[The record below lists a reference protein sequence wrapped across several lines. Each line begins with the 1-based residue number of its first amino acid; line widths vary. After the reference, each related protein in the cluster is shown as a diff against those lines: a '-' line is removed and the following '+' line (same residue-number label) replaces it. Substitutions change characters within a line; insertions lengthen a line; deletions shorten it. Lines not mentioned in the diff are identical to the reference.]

1 MALGDYPEY
10 NSAYQKASDL
20 AFRLNGAPGSLAGGL
35 AAALDDFAAKY
46 GEESVEYKRVK
57 AQYDSVK
64 KQYEAAEANRVKIK
78 NKIELDEVKA
88 SIAEKKTKKAKE
100 LERNVKSLQS
110 QLESANRRGD
120 SAKVTELQKQ
130 IVDIEEAAKPKP
142 LKKEVKGDGAEG
154 GVSIEDVSLT
164 DFLKSAIGSVEK
176 TKQLQIALS
185 EAGEYEGPIDGVFR
199 ADKLLKSAQAAEEK
213 LAQYESLGITF
224 KDRFEG
230 YKRLKAGKTGGDGT
244 GITATATVSN
254 PTQAKAYINNVYQSL
269 LGRDATPNEVATL
282 TKKLNNAEL
291 KSKSKTVKGVTTGGI
306 NREQFLVDIVKGRP
320 EFQKRKTDKLALTDQ
335 SIMATAKANGLNL
348 APDQVRAWATRIEN
362 GEDEKVIA
370 NQIRQIAANGM
381 PDSVKKLMQEGTDLE
396 TIYAPYKNIME
407 SVLEVPS
414 NAITLNDATLRSA
427 IGPDKEM
434 SIYEFQRQLRK
445 DARWQYTN
453 NAREEVSNAALG
465 VLRDFG
471 FQG

>member
-10 NSAYQKASDL
+10 NSAAEKASQL

-35 AAALDDFAAKY
+35 AAELDNFASKY

-64 KQYEAAEANRVKIK
+64 KQYEAAEANRIKIK
-78 NKIELDEVKA
+78 NQIELDEVKA
-88 SIAEKKTKKAKE
+88 TIAAKKTKKAE
-100 LERNVKSLQS
+100 EVQKSIKPLQS
-110 QLESANRRGD
+110 QLERAERLGD
-120 SAKVTELQKQ
+120 SAKVNELKKQ

-142 LKKEVKGDGAEG
+142 LKPKTKVDGTEG

-164 DFLKSAIGSVEK
+164 DFLKSAIGSVDK

-185 EAGEYEGPIDGVFR
+185 EAGEYKGPIDGVFR

-244 GITATATVSN
+244 GITATTTVSN
-254 PTQAKAYINNVYQSL
+254 PTQAKAYINNAYQKL

-291 KSKSKTVKGVTTGGI
+291 NSKSKTVKGVTTGGI

-320 EFQKRKTDKLALTDQ
+320 EYQKRKTDKLALTDQ

-348 APDQVRAWATRIEN
+348 TPDQVRSWATRIEN

-381 PDSVKKLMQEGTDLE
+381 PDSIKKLMQEGTDLD
-396 TIYAPYKNIME
+396 TIYAPYKGVMAATLEINPE
-407 SVLEVPS
+407 S
-414 NAITLNDATLRSA
+414 IQLNDATLRGA

-434 SIYEFQRQLRK
+434 SIYDFQRQLRK

-453 NAREEVSNAALG
+453 NAREEVSNVALK

-471 FQG
+471 LQG

>member
-20 AFRLNGAPGSLAGGL
+20 AFRLNGAPGSRAGGL
-35 AAALDDFAAKY
+35 AAELDNFAERY
-46 GEESVEYKRVK
+46 GEDSVEYKRIK

-64 KQYEAAEANRVKIK
+64 KQYEAAEAKRIQIK

-88 SIAEKKTKKAKE
+88 TIAEKKTKKAE
-100 LERNVKSLQS
+100 EVEKSIKPLQS
-110 QLESANRRGD
+110 QLESAQRRGD
-120 SAKVTELQKQ
+120 SAKVTELKKQ
-130 IVDIEEAAKPKP
+130 ITDIEDEAKPKP
-142 LKKEVKGDGAEG
+142 LKKIDVGGGDQG

-164 DFLKSAIGSVEK
+164 DFLKSAIGSVDK
-176 TKQLQIALS
+176 TRQLQTALS
-185 EAGEYEGPIDGVFR
+185 EAGEYKGPIDGVFR
-199 ADKLLKSAQAAEEK
+199 ADKLLKAAQAAEEK

-224 KDRFEG
+224 KDRYEG
-230 YKRLKAGKTGGDGT
+230 YKRLQAGKTGGDGT
-244 GITATATVSN
+244 GVTATTTVSN
-254 PTQAKAYINNVYQSL
+254 PTQAKAYINNAYKSL
-269 LGRDATPNEVATL
+269 LGRDATPNEVASL
-282 TKKLNNAEL
+282 TKKLNDAEL

-306 NREQFLVDIVKGRP
+306 NREQFLVDIIKGRP

-348 APDQVRAWATRIEN
+348 TPDQVRAWATRIEN

-407 SVLEVPS
+407 AVLEVPS

-434 SIYEFQRQLRK
+434 SIYDFQRQLRK

-453 NAREEVSNAALG
+453 NAREEVSDVALK
-465 VLRDFG
+465 VLKDFG

>member
-35 AAALDDFAAKY
+35 AAELDNFAAKY
-46 GEESVEYKRVK
+46 GVESVEYKRVK

-100 LERNVKSLQS
+100 VEKSIKPLQS
-110 QLESANRRGD
+110 QLESAQRRGD
-120 SAKVTELQKQ
+120 SAKVNELKKQ
-130 IVDIEEAAKPKP
+130 IVDIEDAAKPKP
-142 LKKEVKGDGAEG
+142 LKKEVKIDGTEG
-154 GVSIEDVSLT
+154 GPSVEQVSLT
-164 DFLKSAIGSVEK
+164 DFLKTARFDSKK
-176 TKQLQIALS
+176 TEELQRALAD
-185 EAGEYEGPIDGVFR
+185 AGEYEGPIDGIFR
-199 ADKLLKSAQAAEEK
+199 ADQLIKSAQAAEEK
-213 LAQYESLGITF
+213 LSQYESLGFVF
-224 KDRFEG
+224 KDRYDG
-230 YKRLKAGKTGGDGT
+230 YKRLAAAKTSGDGT

-269 LGRDATPNEVATL
+269 LGRDATPNEVVTL
-282 TKKLNNAEL
+282 TKKLNDAEL

-348 APDQVRAWATRIEN
+348 TPDQVRAWATRIEN

-407 SVLEVPS
+407 AVLEVPS
-414 NAITLNDATLRSA
+414 NAITLNDATLRGA

-434 SIYEFQRQLRK
+434 SIYEFQRKLRK
-445 DARWQYTN
+445 DPRWQYTN